1 MTVEEHYRVLAPK
14 LTAYLLA
21 NGRDESAAADI
32 VQETFLRVWKMR
44 GELSDDPA
52 QVSGLVFTI
61 ARRIVIDRARKAS
74 HEVLQDEIRD
84 ADEESGE
91 STVTAGSV
99 PEERPL
105 LPSDAA
111 YLRGRLRRAFAE
123 LPPLLR
129 EAYTLFQLGEL
140 SIAEIA
146 RRTNASESLVKVRI
160 FRAKEKLRPLLK
172 DLL

>member
-1 MTVEEHYRVLAPK
+1 MTFEQHYNALAPK
-14 LTAYLLA
+14 LMAYLVS
-21 NGRDESAAADI
+21 NGRDEPSAADI
-32 VQETFLRVWKMR
+32 VQETFLRLWKMR
-44 GELSDDPA
+44 ENLADDSA

-61 ARRIVIDRARKAS
+61 AKRIVIDRARKAS

-84 ADEESGE
+84 GDDEDSAKIVAEGGMPQAE
-91 STVTAGSV
+91 VTV
-99 PEERPL
+99 
-105 LPSDAA
+105 PSDVA
-111 YLRGRLRRAFAE
+111 YLRARLKRAFAE

-129 EAYTLFQLGEL
+129 EAYTLFQVAEL
-140 SIAEIA
+140 PIAEIA